1 MLDELRGVV
10 APFTTP
16 FTEDDGIDLSAISAQ
31 VDWLI
36 AEGVHGLAAGG
47 STGEGHAL
55 TRAEHRDILA
65 ETVRATDGRVPV
77 VAGIISNSTAETA
90 ARGRQVADLGVVALQ
105 VTPPSYLFRPD
116 DDAMVDHFRRIHG
129 ECGLPIL
136 IYNVVPWCYLSPDLL
151 LRIMEE
157 VPGVA
162 GVKQSAG
169 DMKLFAD
176 LQRRADAKNLIFS
189 AVDALLWLSYKLGAR
204 GSIAAI
210 LTAAPGPSRKL
221 WEAAQAGDDATGVA
235 LHEKLMPLWDAI
247 GQDNMPSLC
256 KYAQSLQGVPA
267 GVARRPTSPAT
278 EDQKADVRA
287 ALLGL
292 GLIDEDVAA
301 AEAPAN
307 PAERKTLRRPSAGSG
322 RDRHRA

>member
-1 MLDELRGVV
+1 MLNDLRGVI

-16 FTEDDGIDLSAISAQ
+16 FREDDSVDLDAIQAQ
-31 VDWLI
+31 VDWLL

-55 TRAEHRDILA
+55 TREEHRDILT
-65 ETVRATDGRVPV
+65 ETVRATAGRVPV

-90 ARGRQVADLGVVALQ
+90 ARGRQVADLDVVALQ

-129 ECGLPIL
+129 ECGLPVL
-136 IYNVVPWCYLSPDLL
+136 IYNVLPHCYLSPDLL
-151 LRIMEE
+151 LRIMDE

-176 LQRRADAKNLIFS
+176 LKRRADPKNLIFS
-189 AVDALLWLSYKLGAR
+189 AVDALLYLSYCLGAP

-221 WEAAQAGDDATGVA
+221 WDAVQAGDHVTAVD
-235 LHEKLMPLWDAI
+235 LHERLMPVWDAI

-256 KYAQSLQGVPA
+256 KYAQALQGVPA
-267 GVARRPTSPAT
+267 GIARRPTSPAT
-278 EDQKADVRA
+278 EPQKAAVRA
-287 ALLGL
+287 ALAGL
-292 GLIDEDVAA
+292 DLIDAQVAA
-301 AEAPAN
+301 E
-307 PAERKTLRRPSAGSG
+307 
-322 RDRHRA
+322 

>member
-1 MLDELRGVV
+1 MLQDLTGVI

-16 FTEDDGIDLSAISAQ
+16 FTDDDRIEFSAISAQ

-36 AEGVHGLAAGG
+36 GEGVHGLAAGG

-55 TRAEHRDILA
+55 TREEHRDLLT
-65 ETVRATDGRVPV
+65 ETVRAANGRVPV
-77 VAGIISNSTAETA
+77 VAGIIANSTGETA

-136 IYNVVPWCYLSPDLL
+136 IYNVVQHCYLSPDLL
-151 LRIMEE
+151 LRIMDE

-176 LQRRADAKNLIFS
+176 LQRRANTKNRIYA
-189 AVDALLWLSYKLGAR
+189 AVDALLYLAYILGAP

-210 LTAAPGPSRKL
+210 LTAAPGPSCRL
-221 WEAAQAGDDATGVA
+221 WDAAQSGDHATA
-235 LHEKLMPLWDAI
+235 RDLHERLMPLWDAI

-267 GVARRPTSPAT
+267 GIARRPTSPAT
-278 EDQKADVRA
+278 EPQKEAIRS
-287 ALLGL
+287 ALTGL
-292 GLIDEDVAA
+292 GLLAST
-301 AEAPAN
+301 EAT
-307 PAERKTLRRPSAGSG
+307 R
-322 RDRHRA
+322 

>member
-16 FTEDDGIDLSAISAQ
+16 FGADDGIDLGLVAAQ
-31 VDWLI
+31 VDWLVSN
-36 AEGVHGLAAGG
+36 GVHGLAAGG

-55 TRAEHRDILA
+55 TREEHRDLLA
-65 ETVRATDGRVPV
+65 ETVHAVDGRVPV
-77 VAGIISNSTAETA
+77 VAGIISNATAETA
-90 ARGRQVADLGVVALQ
+90 IRGRQVADLDVVALQ
-105 VTPPSYLFRPD
+105 VTPPHYLFRPD

-129 ECGLPIL
+129 ESGLPIL

-176 LQRRADAKNLIFS
+176 LQRRADPKNLIFS

-210 LTAAPGPSRKL
+210 LTAAPGPSVAL
-221 WEAAQAGDDATGVA
+221 WNAAEAGDDATGCA

-256 KYAQSLQGVPA
+256 KYAQQLQGVPA
-267 GVARRPTSPAT
+267 GLARRPTSPAT
-278 EDQKADVRA
+278 EAQKVDVRA
-287 ALLGL
+287 ALAGL
-292 GLIDEDVAA
+292 GLIEEAQA
-301 AEAPAN
+301 AE
-307 PAERKTLRRPSAGSG
+307 
-322 RDRHRA
+322 

>member
-16 FTEDDGIDLSAISAQ
+16 FGEDDTINLSAVAAQ
-31 VDWLI
+31 VEWLI
-36 AEGVHGLAAGG
+36 TNGVHGLAAGG

-55 TRAEHRDILA
+55 SLEEHRDLLA
-65 ETVRATDGRVPV
+65 ETVGAVAGRVPV
-77 VAGIISNSTAETA
+77 VAGIISNSTAETT
-90 ARGRQVADLGVVALQ
+90 ARGRQVAEMPGICALQ
-105 VTPPSYLFRPD
+105 ITPPHYLFRPD

-129 ECGLPIL
+129 DCGLPIL

-151 LRIMEE
+151 LRIMAE

-176 LQRRADAKNLIFS
+176 LQRRARPKNLIFS
-189 AVDALLWLSYKLGAR
+189 AVDALLWLSYKLGAP

-210 LTAAPGPSRKL
+210 LTAAPGPSVRL
-221 WEAAQAGDDATGVA
+221 WEAAQAGDDVLGLA

-256 KYAQSLQGVPA
+256 KYAQILQGVPA

-278 EDQKADVRA
+278 EAQKAAVRA
-287 ALLGL
+287 ALAGL
-292 GLIDEDVAA
+292 GLLEQADG
-301 AEAPAN
+301 N
-307 PAERKTLRRPSAGSG
+307 LS
-322 RDRHRA
+322 

>member
-1 MLDELRGVV
+1 MLDQLRGVI

-16 FTEDDGIDLSAISAQ
+16 FREDDSVDLGAIAAQ
-31 VDWLI
+31 VEWLV

-55 TRAEHRDILA
+55 TREEHRDILA

-90 ARGRQVADLGVVALQ
+90 ARGRQVADLGGVALQ

-151 LRIMEE
+151 LRIMDE

-169 DMKLFAD
+169 DMKLFAE
-176 LQRRADAKNLIFS
+176 LQRRAKPQNLIFS
-189 AVDALLWLSYKLGAR
+189 AVDALLYLSYTLGAR

-210 LTAAPGPSRKL
+210 LTAAPGPSRRL
-221 WEAAQAGDDATGVA
+221 WDAAQAGDHATA
-235 LHEKLMPLWDAI
+235 RPLHEKLMPLWDAI

-278 EDQKADVRA
+278 EAQKAAVRA
-287 ALLGL
+287 ALSGL
-292 GLIDEDVAA
+292 ELIEGAA
-301 AEAPAN
+301 GECA
-307 PAERKTLRRPSAGSG
+307 
-322 RDRHRA
+322 

>member
-1 MLDELRGVV
+1 MLDQLRGVI

-16 FTEDDGIDLSAISAQ
+16 FRKDDSVDLGAISPQ
-31 VDWLI
+31 VDWLV

-55 TRAEHRDILA
+55 TREEHRDILA
-65 ETVRATDGRVPV
+65 ETVRAADGRVPL

-151 LRIMEE
+151 LRIMDE
-157 VPGVA
+157 VPGVS

-176 LQRRADAKNLIFS
+176 LQRRAKPQNLIFS
-189 AVDALLWLSYKLGAR
+189 AVDALLYLSYMLGAR

-210 LTAAPGPSRKL
+210 LTAAPGPSRRL
-221 WEAAQAGDDATGVA
+221 WDAAQAGEHATA
-235 LHEKLMPLWDAI
+235 RPLHEKLMPLWDAI

-278 EDQKADVRA
+278 EAQRATVRE
-287 ALLGL
+287 ALAGL
-292 GLIDEDVAA
+292 GLIESVAA
-301 AEAPAN
+301 AE
-307 PAERKTLRRPSAGSG
+307 
-322 RDRHRA
+322 